1 MPTILMIGQIFGILA
16 TLITALSYQTN
27 TKKSLLLVQSA
38 ATLLM
43 ALSHLMLGASSGFAL
58 NVVCLARNFC
68 YYFQK
73 EGSKPIYISTSI
85 FVVIMAVLGAVSWQG
100 PISLFMIIGLIINTV
115 FLSLGDAQKL
125 RYSILVTSPMVL
137 IYNVYVFAIG
147 GVLNEILAI
156 CSSVIGLMRFRKAK
170 LSKTEKE

>member
-1 MPTILMIGQIFGILA
+1 MQPPAAA
-16 TLITALSYQTN
+16 TARALITAFSYQTN

-38 ATLLM
+38 ATLL
-43 ALSHLMLGASSGFAL
+43 LTVSHFMLGASSGFAL
-58 NVVCLARNFC
+58 NAVCLVRNAC

-73 EGSKPIYISTSI
+73 EGSTPIHIFTSI
-85 FVVIMAVLGAVSWQG
+85 FAVIMTVLGVLSWQG

-170 LSKTEKE
+170 FSKTEKE